1 MTAVF
6 ISDFG
11 DDKNDGCHEDTP
23 IYSWARSLKLK
34 SGHDQIRIVGNVEAI
49 IARLKAEID
58 ARNKRSKKA

>member
-11 DDKNDGCHEDTP
+11 DDKNDGSHEDTP
-23 IYSWARSLKLK
+23 IYSWARYLKLK
-34 SGHDQIRIVGNVEAI
+34 SGHDQIRIVGNVEAT

-58 ARNKRSKKA
+58 AWNKRSKKA